1 MKIKDIIDQFIAGD
15 WGEETCSNEMPC
27 AVTCVRG
34 ADIIPISE
42 YNFSAIPIRY
52 ISRQSYSKK
61 CLHVGDIII
70 EKSGG
75 SPTQSTGR
83 VSFVSQELL
92 DSVEP
97 VVCSNFCTAFRVKKG
112 WNSLYVYYYF
122 QFIYNLGLFFNFE
135 GKTSG
140 LKNLQLDAAFAA
152 IPIKDVSESAQ
163 NKIVAILQGLEKKI
177 TINRRINQNLEA
189 MAKQLY
195 DYWFVQFDFPNE
207 EGKPYKSSGGEM
219 VWNKKLKRDIPA
231 LWKTKVIEDIADVYN
246 GATPSTVNEQNYGG
260 DIVWI
265 TPKDLSDQKQK
276 FVYQGERNI
285 SQAGYNSCS
294 THLLPPNT
302 ILMSSRAPIGLLSIA
317 KTELCTNQGFKSFVP
332 QAENLS
338 TYLYYY
344 LNIHIKQIEQLGT
357 GTTFKEVSREDVLKF
372 PILKPSDTILD
383 LWEERVSAL
392 NNKQF
397 EIQKEN
403 EYLTKQRDGL
413 LPLLMNGQ
421 VSVNSD
427 LSDD

>member
-1 MKIKDIIDQFIAGD
+1 MSKITKYALSDLYDMSSGLSSKKEQAGHGAPFVSFGTVFNNYFLPEELPDLMDTNEKEQQIYSIKTGDVLITRTSETIDELAMSCVAVKDYPKATYSGFTKRLRPKREGIAYPKYMAFYFR
-15 WGEETCSNEMPC
+15 SALFRK
-27 AVTCVRG
+27 AVTNNAFMTLRASFNEDIFTFLDVYLPDYDEQVRIG
-34 ADIIPISE
+34 DML
-42 YNFSAIPIRY
+42 YN
-52 ISRQSYSKK
+52 
-61 CLHVGDIII
+61 I
-70 EKSGG
+70 ECKI
-75 SPTQSTGR
+75 Q
-83 VSFVSQELL
+83 
-92 DSVEP
+92 
-97 VVCSNFCTAFRVKKG
+97 
-112 WNSLYVYYYF
+112 
-122 QFIYNLGLFFNFE
+122 
-135 GKTSG
+135 
-140 LKNLQLDAAFAA
+140 KNKEINDY
-152 IPIKDVSESAQ
+152 
-163 NKIVAILQGLEKKI
+163 LE
-177 TINRRINQNLEA
+177 E
-189 MAKQLY
+189 MAKTIY

-219 VWNKKLKRDIPA
+219 VWNEKLKRDIPA
-231 LWKTKVIEDIADVYN
+231 SWKTKAIEDIADVYN

-332 QAENLS
+332 QAENIS

-372 PILKPSDTILD
+372 PILKPSDAILD
-383 LWEERVSAL
+383 LWEKQVSAL

-397 EIQKEN
+397 VIQKEN
-403 EYLTKQRDGL
+403 EFLTKQRDEL

-427 LSDD
+427 LSNGL